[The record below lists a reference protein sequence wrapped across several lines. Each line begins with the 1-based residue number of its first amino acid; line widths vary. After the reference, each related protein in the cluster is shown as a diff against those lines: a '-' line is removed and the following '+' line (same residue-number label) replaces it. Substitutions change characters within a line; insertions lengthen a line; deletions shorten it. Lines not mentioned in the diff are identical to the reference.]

1 MSNSYEASF
10 DGDDTPI
17 RQKYKQGTE
26 HEEQTA
32 QFHNSVMEALIERQK
47 EVFNEL
53 GVTEDVLDRLKNL
66 WRKNLQEEQRMQ
78 IQKALDLQQ
87 QQATDQI
94 HATGA

>member
-1 MSNSYEASF
+1 
-10 DGDDTPI
+10 
-17 RQKYKQGTE
+17 
-26 HEEQTA
+26 
-32 QFHNSVMEALIERQK
+32 
-47 EVFNEL
+47 
-53 GVTEDVLDRLKNL
+53 VTEDVLDRLKNL